1 MKLKTLIFTILGD
14 YNLSKKNGAIRARS
28 LVKLVGPFGFTNSAV
43 RTTLHRLKREGLI
56 TSVNRGSYTFSQ
68 ETLLKFETAIRRVK
82 EWRFGHWDG
91 KWRVVVYNFSEDNK
105 ALRNKIRRE
114 LKWLGFGALASS
126 TWVSP
131 NPLEDVVN
139 EMIEKYW
146 KDGGKVYLF
155 IAYFPQDP
163 QIIIR
168 TCWNLSEIELKYK
181 EFISKWIGLLNKID
195 KLSPAEAFVNKIT
208 ILHEYRKFLHID
220 PGLPEELLPSD
231 WIGYEAYKLFK
242 NIYDSL
248 TPLANKYFESV
259 YEE

>member
-14 YNLSKKNGAIRARS
+14 YNLSGKNRSIRARS
-28 LVKLVGPFGFTNSAV
+28 LVKLVEPFGFTSSAV

-56 TSVNRGSYTFSQ
+56 TSSNRGSYEFSQ
-68 ETLLKFETAIRRVK
+68 ETILKFETAIKRVK

-91 KWRVVVYNFSEDNK
+91 KWRIVIYNFKEDNK
-105 ALRNKIRRE
+105 ALRNKVRRE
-114 LKWLGFGALASS
+114 LQWLGFGSLASS
-126 TWVSP
+126 TWISP
-131 NPLEDVVN
+131 NPLESVVN

-155 IAYFPQDP
+155 IASFPQDP
-163 QIIIR
+163 QMIIK
-168 TCWNLSEIELKYK
+168 TCWNLTEIELRYK
-181 EFISKWIGLLNKID
+181 NFIGKWIKLAENAD

-220 PGLPEELLPSD
+220 PGLPQELLPPN

-242 NIYDSL
+242 KIYDDLS
-248 TPLANKYFESV
+248 PSANKYFESV

>member
-1 MKLKTLIFTILGD
+1 
-14 YNLSKKNGAIRARS
+14 
-28 LVKLVGPFGFTNSAV
+28 
-43 RTTLHRLKREGLI
+43 
-56 TSVNRGSYTFSQ
+56 
-68 ETLLKFETAIRRVK
+68 
-82 EWRFGHWDG
+82 
-91 KWRVVVYNFSEDNK
+91 VYNFSEDNK

-168 TCWNLSEIELKYK
+168 KCWNLSEIELKYK

-195 KLSPAEAFVNKIT
+195 KLLPAEAFVNKIT